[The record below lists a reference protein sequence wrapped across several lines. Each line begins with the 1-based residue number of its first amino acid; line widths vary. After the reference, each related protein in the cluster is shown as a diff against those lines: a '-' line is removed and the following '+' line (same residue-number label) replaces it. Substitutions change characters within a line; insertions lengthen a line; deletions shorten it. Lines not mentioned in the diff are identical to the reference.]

1 MSSCKHFLQPGDGTL
16 EIHHSWQEVGWT
28 LIYNST
34 FWNPKS
40 VLSCCRRCK
49 VFFSSGGSEQLIW
62 WWLSVFSVE
71 AKDCWCWCWWIS
83 SVALLQQHW
92 KPFKA
97 ETSLLPQITAAPPC
111 VSGDLWWP
119 LFFPLQPCK
128 KWRRPSVSV
137 TINILIFYRHCQAQE
152 QSDQTILHSFFLHFY
167 SFLLSIL
174 SFSDLRFW
182 WTRWSKGTLLHCS
195 GSTKIFSSFQLYD
208 DFLFSFL
215 LFLNRT
221 AGWMLGLNNSQFHSM
236 TKQLTLFLMF
246 WFCTKHVIKCSVNKL
261 MLIWPWRFV
270 FAVHV
275 FQMYYCWF
283 IPCVR

>member
-1 MSSCKHFLQPGDGTL
+1 MQSVFQEAQSSWSGGGWVFLVWKQKTVDVDVD
-16 EIHHSWQEVGWT
+16 E
-28 LIYNST
+28 
-34 FWNPKS
+34 S
-40 VLSCCRRCK
+40 VQWLFCSNTGSLSKQRRLCCRRL
-49 VFFSSGGSEQLIW
+49 QR
-62 WWLSVFSVE
+62 
-71 AKDCWCWCWWIS
+71 
-83 SVALLQQHW
+83 LLHV
-92 KPFKA
+92 
-97 ETSLLPQITAAPPC
+97 SLVT
-111 VSGDLWWP
+111 SGDLWWP

-128 KWRRPSVSV
+128 KWWRPSVSV
-137 TINILIFYRHCQAQE
+137 TINILIFYRHYQAQE

-195 GSTKIFSSFQLYD
+195 GSTKIFSSFELYD